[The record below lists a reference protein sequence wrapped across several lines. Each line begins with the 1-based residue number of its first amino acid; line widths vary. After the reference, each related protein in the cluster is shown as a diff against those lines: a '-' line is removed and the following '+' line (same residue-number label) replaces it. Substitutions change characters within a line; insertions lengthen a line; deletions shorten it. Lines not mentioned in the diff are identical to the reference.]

1 MKKALFLILCLLFP
15 LLTVAQINKTLYV
28 PTAGTLGTLLTE
40 NEKAT
45 INNLTLT
52 GVIDDRDFKTMRDQM
67 DALTVLDISGS
78 TIVAYT
84 GTEGTYSSET
94 KNYPGNEIP
103 AWAFH
108 YSNNTGKASLTS
120 VLLPSTITAI
130 GESAFDGCTGMHIGG
145 LPSSLTAIR
154 YAAFYNCRSMT
165 TLALPASVTTI
176 EEQAFAACGFW
187 INVNANN
194 PNYSSI
200 NGVLF
205 NKNQSELLY
214 YPGSIAGGFAVP
226 STVKTIG
233 NLAFYWCNKLT
244 SVTIPSSTTYIGY
257 SAFEGCDALT
267 FVSLPSSL
275 DSIGA
280 TAFYYCMNLININI
294 PASVKVI
301 GSQAFLGCSGP
312 FTVDA
317 GNPNYSTADG
327 LLYNKTKSKLIQCPI
342 SKTGTVAIAS
352 SVTNIEFY
360 AFIGCACE
368 VTVDGNH
375 LNYSSGEG
383 ILFNKVKSRLL
394 YFPTSKVGS
403 YTVPASVTYLGSW
416 SFYDCQQLTSVIIPS
431 TVTNLGYGVFKQCFG
446 LTSVYSGAST
456 PIDVSFAN
464 YYYNNIFSGVNKETC
479 TLHVPT
485 GSKSLYQQADQWKDF
500 ANIVEISTGIA
511 LLSVE
516 EVCLWPNPANN
527 YFSVKG
533 LDGLAILTIFDVNGK
548 LLLEKRV
555 SIDENISISSLP
567 KGLYLIRIASKRGT
581 IERKLIKK

>member
-1 MKKALFLILCLLFP
+1 
-15 LLTVAQINKTLYV
+15 VHV

-40 NEKAT
+40 NDKAT
-45 INNLTLT
+45 INNLSLT
-52 GVIDDRDFKTMRDQM
+52 GVIDARDFKTMRDQM
-67 DALTVLDISGS
+67 VALAVLDISGS
-78 TIVAYT
+78 TIAAYT

-94 KNYPGNEIP
+94 TNYPANEIP

-108 YSNNTGKASLTS
+108 YSDNTGKVSLTS
-120 VLLPSTITAI
+120 VLLPATITAI
-130 GESAFDGCTGMHIGG
+130 GESAFDGCTDMDIIGG

-154 YAAFYNCRSMT
+154 TAAFYNCRSMT
-165 TLALPASVTTI
+165 ILALPATVTI
-176 EEQAFAACGFW
+176 IDEQAFAACGFW

-200 NGVLF
+200 DGVLF
-205 NKNQSELLY
+205 NKAQTELLY
-214 YPGSIAGGFAVP
+214 YPGSIAGSYSVP

-244 SVTIPSSTTYIGY
+244 SVTIPSSTTYIGN
-257 SAFEGCDALT
+257 SAFEGCDVLT
-267 FVSLPSSL
+267 SVSLPSSL

-280 TAFYYCMNLININI
+280 SGFYYCIDLKNIHI
-294 PASVKVI
+294 PASVKTI
-301 GSQAFLGCSGP
+301 GLEAFLGCSGP

-317 GNPNYSTADG
+317 GNPNYSSADG

-352 SVTNIEFY
+352 SVTDIEFY
-360 AFIGCACE
+360 AFIGCVCE
-368 VTVDGNH
+368 VLVDENH
-375 LNYSSGEG
+375 LKYSSGDG
-383 ILFNKVKSRLL
+383 ILFNKAKSKLL

-403 YTVPASVTYLGSW
+403 YTVTASVTSLSSW

-464 YYYNNIFSGVNKETC
+464 YFYYNIFSGVNKETC
-479 TLHVPT
+479 TLYVPT
-485 GSKSLYQQADQWKDF
+485 GSKTLYQQADQWKDF
-500 ANIVEISTGIA
+500 VNIVEISTGIS

-533 LDGLAILTIFDVNGK
+533 IDGLATLTIFDVNGK
-548 LLLEKRV
+548 QLLEKRV
-555 SIDENISISSLP
+555 SRDENVSVSSLP
-567 KGLYLIRIASKRGT
+567 RGLYLIRIASKSGT